1 MPVTNS
7 NQEQGGVC
15 SCPLRYTHF
24 EHITCGKEFIQ
35 AHDWDQE
42 FCAQPMGGGNR
53 CGHDRAC
60 HAPTREQRLQQ
71 HIAERDAFLAE
82 DALSAA
88 SEPARCETCN
98 GTGFEGTRTMQDG
111 SYEDVPCRD
120 CWKTTAA
127 SEPVDERALFQAAVI
142 KKYTLAKIA
151 PKHFERTTDGRYVWD
166 WVGRLWEGW
175 EMRAAIASTH
185 SQSEEGP

>member
-15 SCPLRYTHF
+15 SCPLRDTHF

-88 SEPARCETCN
+88 PEPMVSISLRAEQIEAIQAGIDAIEFASSIN
-98 GTGFEGTRTMQDG
+98 WK
-111 SYEDVPCRD
+111 RD
-120 CWKTTAA
+120 D
-127 SEPVDERALFQAAVI
+127 DEKQLAV
-142 KKYTLAKIA
+142 L
-151 PKHFERTTDGRYVWD
+151 RSM
-166 WVGRLWEGW
+166 L
-175 EMRAAIASTH
+175 ASTH
-185 SQSEEGP
+185 SQSEEGK